1 MEQEILTEKLS
12 QLKESNRITKLLD
25 LVRSGTDRFPVNVK
39 AVVLDLTP
47 NHNFRKQADGQPFS
61 FDLMRVTAQPLWRIA
76 DRCLVEMVR
85 LYQAARR
92 DRFISGGQR
101 ALGEIQR
108 ESVSVWQLLYNPPRI
123 QRSVGSFAGSSRA
136 VFISCTGWC
145 AAQGRYLVLTKKWSS
160 TASTRNNTA
169 KHRPFCCWT
178 ILVVT
183 KIWMTLMKMPN
194 C

>member
-25 LVRSGTDRFPVNVK
+25 LVRSGT
-39 AVVLDLTP
+39 
-47 NHNFRKQADGQPFS
+47 
-61 FDLMRVTAQPLWRIA
+61 

-108 ESVSVWQLLYNPPRI
+108 ESVSVWPLLYNPPRI

-178 ILVVT
+178 IWVVT